1 MGGRQRHGMVEQQG
15 QILRLPLSK
24 PFQRLSVGF
33 LLGLLLTTAP
43 GILSGPSQAQS
54 GGGSIKLRADVQE
67 ADANTGIITARGN
80 VRIDYPEE
88 AIYATSAQA
97 QYYSRERRIVLTGN
111 VFVQQEANTLKA
123 EVVTYLIDEGRF
135 VATPNAN
142 EQVESIYVLPEPT
155 EDPAAA
161 PQPEEPATTLPA
173 LPEELPAFAVP
184 TDE

>member
-1 MGGRQRHGMVEQQG
+1 MGGRQRHGMVEQQSH
-15 QILRLPLSK
+15 IFRLPLSK
-24 PFQRLSVGF
+24 PFQRFSVG
-33 LLGLLLTTAP
+33 LLGLLIAATS
-43 GILSGPSQAQS
+43 ILSGPSQAQS
-54 GGGSIKLRADVQE
+54 GGSIKLRADVQE

-97 QYYSRERRIVLTGN
+97 QYYSRERRIILTGD
-111 VFVQQEANTLKA
+111 VFVQQEANTLQA
-123 EVVTYLIDEGRF
+123 EIVTYLIDEGRF

-161 PQPEEPATTLPA
+161 PQPEEPMTPLPA
-173 LPEELPAFAVP
+173 LPEELPDFAVP
-184 TDE
+184 TEE